1 MAINYNRINMEKVS
15 KKISEKKVE
24 HIAWLAKIELSEEEK
39 KLFTEQFNSILEYF
53 KIIDEADT
61 TDIPPTYHA
70 VELTNVLREDVV
82 EPSLSRDKAI
92 ANASSIERGFF
103 KAPKIL

>member
-1 MAINYNRINMEKVS
+1 MAINYNRIKMKKVS

-24 HIAWLAKIELSEEEK
+24 HIVWLAKIELSEEEK
-39 KLFTEQFNSILEYF
+39 KLFTKQFNSILEYF
-53 KIIDEADT
+53 RIIDEADT
-61 TDIPPTYHA
+61 KDISPTYHA
-70 VELTNVLREDVV
+70 VELANVLREDVV

-92 ANASSIERGFF
+92 ANASSKEKGFI